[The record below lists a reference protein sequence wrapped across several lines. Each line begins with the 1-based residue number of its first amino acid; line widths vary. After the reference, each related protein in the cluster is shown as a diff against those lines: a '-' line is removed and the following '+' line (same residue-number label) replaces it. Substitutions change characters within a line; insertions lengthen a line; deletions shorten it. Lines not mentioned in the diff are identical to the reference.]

1 MPRTSS
7 SRTHATA
14 RHFRAAFLL
23 LALLLTV
30 APAGRAMDEVML
42 KNGTL
47 ITGKIFAQTKSQV
60 FMHIGEGNAIYSK
73 KAIRRIYEDITD
85 EPPLTR
91 ILGRDEL
98 PPWWIPLSDLYHEDW
113 VNNLKSIPATAIDTG
128 YLQNAP
134 YLSFRANLI
143 YELNI
148 YGDPMDPAAL
158 EIGYYG
164 NHGFFSNDA
173 QKRCRQFLA
182 SYLGGLDQFK
192 ALYRMSA
199 TGGQQTVGGLTIKIT
214 PRGAPDSYNGWW
226 VAIWNPAKLAAA
238 RLKTPAEAK
247 AAGDRFLAQI
257 EKSTD
262 GAHEWTKYSLKDA
275 AKRFLPLERMEER

>member
-1 MPRTSS
+1 MQRRIPR
-7 SRTHATA
+7 A
-14 RHFRAAFLL
+14 RLFPPRAACAVALLL
-23 LALLLTV
+23 LATPG
-30 APAGRAMDEVML
+30 ARAMDEVML

-91 ILGRDEL
+91 VLRRDEL

-113 VNNLKSIPATAIDTG
+113 VNNLKSVPATAIDTG
-128 YLQNAP
+128 DLQNVP
-134 YLSFRANLI
+134 YISFRANLI

-148 YGDPMDPAAL
+148 YGDPADPAAL

-164 NHGFFSNDA
+164 NHGFFSHDA

-182 SYLGGLDQFK
+182 SYLGGLDQFT
-192 ALYRMSA
+192 ALYRMNA
-199 TGGQQTVGGLTIKIT
+199 TGGLQTVSGLTIKIT
-214 PRGAPDSYNGWW
+214 PRGAPGSYNGWW

-238 RLKTPAEAK
+238 RRQTEA
-247 AAGDRFLAQI
+247 AAKLASEQALVRI